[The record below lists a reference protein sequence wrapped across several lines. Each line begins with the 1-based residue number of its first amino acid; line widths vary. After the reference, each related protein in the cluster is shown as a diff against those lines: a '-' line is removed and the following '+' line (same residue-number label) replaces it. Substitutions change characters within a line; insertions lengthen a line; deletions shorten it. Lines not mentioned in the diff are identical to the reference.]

1 MFCEFLVHYG
11 DPWRAGGIGYAESS
25 TVENADARGVKVI
38 LVHGVCE
45 DVDVLFA
52 RGKLEAFRQNDD
64 AVLLVVEG
72 NRVGQSGR
80 FYARRGPR
88 PLDGLLEELLAIHAD
103 TIIANL
109 PSADRPEA
117 RALAQ
122 LMLEASIQK
131 GRNRQQYQG
140 DGYLSGD
147 QKISAPETS
156 PSWDIRST
164 RFQRIH

>member
-1 MFCEFLVHYG
+1 MFCKFLVHYG

-64 AVLLVVEG
+64 AVLLVVER

-80 FYARRGPR
+80 FHARRGPR
-88 PLDGLLEELLAIHAD
+88 PLDGLLEELLRLRFAIVHQPGIK
-103 TIIANL
+103 THHQQVIG
-109 PSADRPEA
+109 PEA

-131 GRNRQQYQG
+131 GCDR
-140 DGYLSGD
+140 
-147 QKISAPETS
+147 
-156 PSWDIRST
+156 
-164 RFQRIH
+164 